1 MLSPAALALG
11 LFASPSRRV
20 ATLAATALSAAA
32 RRRRLGVKR
41 AGRESFRERSGPGGT
56 RKVFRRSR
64 LILSGGMPS
73 SGDARTARP
82 QASPPVSW
90 PPRP

>member
-41 AGRESFRERSGPGGT
+41 AGRVSFRERSGPGGT
-56 RKVFRRSR
+56 RKVFRRSALDTEWR
-64 LILSGGMPS
+64 HAKLRRCLRHEV
-73 SGDARTARP
+73 ARFEWI
-82 QASPPVSW
+82 ASF
-90 PPRP
+90 